1 VSALSE
7 LPRRPPRTV
16 VARALLAVV
25 AVLLIGWFSVLARNY
40 SLGTDASDRVVSDPG
55 MSAAEW
61 AEVMDDFERARL
73 LDPSSDWSL
82 VAAQYQ
88 LLRDDRAA
96 LELAEDVLRTEPD
109 NLSAWWVVIRA
120 ARDIDP
126 ARWREAR
133 AAVDRLNPDPAAR

>member
-7 LPRRPPRTV
+7 LSGRPSRTV
-16 VARALLAVV
+16 IARALLAVV
-25 AVLLIGWFSVLARNY
+25 AVLLIAWFSVLARNY
-40 SLGTDASDRVVSDPG
+40 SLGTDAADRVVSDPE

-61 AEVMDDFERARL
+61 ADVMYDFDRARL
-73 LDPSSDWSL
+73 LDPSTDWSL

-96 LELAEDVLRTEPD
+96 LMLAEDVLRREPD
-109 NLSAWWVVIRA
+109 NLSAWWVVVRA

-126 ARWREAR
+126 ARWREAN
-133 AAVDRLNPDPAAR
+133 AAIARLNPTPAAR